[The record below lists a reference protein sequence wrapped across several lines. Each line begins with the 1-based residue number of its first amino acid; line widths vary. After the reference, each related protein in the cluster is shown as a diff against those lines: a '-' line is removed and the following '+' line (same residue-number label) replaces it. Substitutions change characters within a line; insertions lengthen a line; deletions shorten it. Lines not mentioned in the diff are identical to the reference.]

1 MYLNIHVFQ
10 NLFTVRVHNVSLI
23 PNNKTL
29 TIQENKQTEIRCEV
43 NRNAAPPP
51 TITWLLG
58 STDITSTAGINKPT
72 IIIMGNRTNDN
83 AVLKCLASNNNNKP
97 LIATTELNIQCEF
110 KLLVQIYI
118 LFIN

>member
-10 NLFTVRVHNVSLI
+10 NSFTVRVHNVSLI

-43 NRNAAPPP
+43 NSNAAPPP
-51 TITWLLG
+51 TITWFLG
-58 STDITSTAGINKPT
+58 RTDITSTAGINKTT

-83 AVLKCLASNNNNKP
+83 AVLKCLASNNNNQS